1 MQNLKN
7 ILIVYTGGTIGMI
20 KSARGDYIP
29 SPGYLSDVI
38 NNSQLFKHND
48 VPNFDILEHESLIDS
63 SNISPKHWQ
72 KIANDIFNN
81 YNNYDGFVILHG
93 TDTLAYSSSALSF
106 MLSGLAKPVILTG
119 AQIPVSQLRTDGLDN
134 ILDSL
139 LIASNFPNIQEVCVY
154 FNKKLFRGNRVKKVS
169 ADAMNAFNSPDYPCI
184 GTVNININI
193 HDYFLYKNYTTR
205 NLQVSNLKIPE
216 IAMINIF
223 PGIQHEFMEQI
234 LELPLEGLIMRTYGA
249 GNAPNDK
256 VFLNSLKKA
265 CEKGVIIVNC
275 SSCSSGTVDMRTYS
289 TGCDLLEMGVVSGYD
304 MTDEAALTKLYY
316 LFGLGLTKEKIKQ
329 HMEEDLRGEVTIP
342 KAPIK

>member
-1 MQNLKN
+1 MENNKN

-20 KSARGDYIP
+20 KSPRGDYIP
-29 SPGYLSDVI
+29 SPGYLSNI
-38 NNSQLFKHND
+38 IKNSQLFKHTD
-48 VPNFDILEHESLIDS
+48 VPNIDILEHENLIDS
-63 SNISPKHWQ
+63 SNIAPYHWQ
-72 KIANDIFNN
+72 KIANDIFEN
-81 YNNYDGFVILHG
+81 YDKYDGFVILHG

-106 MLSGLAKPVILTG
+106 MLSGLAKPVIITG

-139 LIASNFPNIQEVCVY
+139 LITSNYPNIHEVCVY
-154 FNKKLFRGNRVKKVS
+154 FSKKLFRGNRVKKVS

-193 HDYFLYKNYTTR
+193 QDHFLYKNYIPR
-205 NLQVSNLKIPE
+205 SLQVSELQIPD
-216 IAMINIF
+216 IAIINIF
-223 PGIQHEFMEQI
+223 PGIKHEFIEQI

-256 VFLNSLKKA
+256 VFLNTLKKA
-265 CEKGVIIVNC
+265 CDKGVIIVNC

-316 LFGLGLTKEKIKQ
+316 LFGLGLTKNKIKQ

-342 KAPIK
+342 KIPVK